1 MMIHILRD
9 DKQFGPY
16 TIEDLNS
23 YLVQE
28 SVLPTDQAWY
38 EGAAGWMPMDQV
50 PGVILPGQAAAP
62 MAQPVAVDPLAA
74 ANPGVVAAGAAVV
87 SPVIQ
92 GAKKKKIIIISGVI
106 AGVAALAGVLCFVWP
121 GLSSNGDANTNNGD
135 ANPGGGA
142 AAKNG
147 GDNTFAATVEPIF
160 KNSTCYDCHDGTGGE
175 KVKGKFDLT
184 KPDSV
189 MNVIES
195 AKPDESEIILRL
207 TDKDDPMP
215 PEDEGPM
222 LGSDEVAKVKA
233 WIAAGGKF

>member
-1 MMIHILRD
+1 MLIHVNRD
-9 DKQFGPY
+9 GEQFGPY
-16 TIEDLNS
+16 TIEDLNA
-23 YLVQE
+23 YLAQG
-28 SVLPTDQAWY
+28 SILPTDQAWY

-50 PGVILPGQAAAP
+50 PGVVLPGAAAVHVE
-62 MAQPVAVDPLAA
+62 QPVARDPLAA
-74 ANPGVVAAGAAVV
+74 ADPAVAIASADTMSVAV
-87 SPVIQ
+87 Q
-92 GAKKKKIIIISGVI
+92 GAKKKKILIIAGAI

-160 KNSTCYDCHDGTGGE
+160 KSSTCYDCHDGTGGE

-215 PEDEGPM
+215 PEGKGDM
-222 LGSDEVAKVKA
+222 LSASDISKVKA

>member
-1 MMIHILRD
+1 
-9 DKQFGPY
+9 
-16 TIEDLNS
+16 
-23 YLVQE
+23 
-28 SVLPTDQAWY
+28 
-38 EGAAGWMPMDQV
+38 MDQV
-50 PGVILPGQAAAP
+50 PGVVLPGAAAVHVE
-62 MAQPVAVDPLAA
+62 QPVARDPLAA
-74 ANPGVVAAGAAVV
+74 ADPAVAIASADTMSVAV
-87 SPVIQ
+87 Q
-92 GAKKKKIIIISGVI
+92 GAKKKKILIIAGAI

-160 KNSTCYDCHDGTGGE
+160 KSSTCYDCHDGTGGE

-215 PEDEGPM
+215 PEGKGDM
-222 LGSDEVAKVKA
+222 LSASDISKVKA